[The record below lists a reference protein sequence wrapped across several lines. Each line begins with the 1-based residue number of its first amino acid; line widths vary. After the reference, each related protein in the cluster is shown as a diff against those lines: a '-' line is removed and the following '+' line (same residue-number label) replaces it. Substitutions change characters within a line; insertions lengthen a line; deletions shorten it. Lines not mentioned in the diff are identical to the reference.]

1 MVQAV
6 HRVAEADCPHLWTE
20 FSRLCGPASMMR
32 AIIRRAMP
40 AGNIRQIVQKAEQL
54 DAASSGNMTTVR
66 MAVHAVKSASSD
78 SVFCVPD
85 TPRGSVV
92 VPG

>member
-1 MVQAV
+1 MVQAI
-6 HRVAEADCPHLWTE
+6 RQVAEAECSRLWTK
-20 FSRLCGPASMMR
+20 FSRLCGSALMMR
-32 AIIRRAMP
+32 AIIHLAMP

-66 MAVHAVKSASSD
+66 MAVHAVKSARID
-78 SVFCVPD
+78 NVFCVPD
-85 TPRGSVV
+85 TPRGSVF

>member
-1 MVQAV
+1 MLSLQPDSPLSAK
-6 HRVAEADCPHLWTE
+6 
-20 FSRLCGPASMMR
+20 LCSLFEPNVG
-32 AIIRRAMP
+32 MP
-40 AGNIRQIVQKAEQL
+40 KQIVQKAEQL
-54 DAASSGNMTTVR
+54 DAASSGKMTAVK

-78 SVFCVPD
+78 NVFCVPD

>member
-1 MVQAV
+1 
-6 HRVAEADCPHLWTE
+6 
-20 FSRLCGPASMMR
+20 MR
-32 AIIRRAMP
+32 AIIHRAMP
-40 AGNIRQIVQKAEQL
+40 AGNFPQIVQKAEQL

-66 MAVHAVKSASSD
+66 TVVHGVKSASSD
-78 SVFCVPD
+78 NVFCVPD

>member
-1 MVQAV
+1 MPSLQ
-6 HRVAEADCPHLWTE
+6 RDSP
-20 FSRLCGPASMMR
+20 FSAKLCAWFEPYVG
-32 AIIRRAMP
+32 MP
-40 AGNIRQIVQKAEQL
+40 KQIVQKAEQL

-78 SVFCVPD
+78 NVFCVPD

>member
-1 MVQAV
+1 VQLSIV
-6 HRVAEADCPHLWTE
+6 QCLPE
-20 FSRLCGPASMMR
+20 
-32 AIIRRAMP
+32 
-40 AGNIRQIVQKAEQL
+40 NIRQIVQKAEQL

-66 MAVHAVKSASSD
+66 MAVHTVKSASSD

-92 VPG
+92 VAG

>member
-6 HRVAEADCPHLWTE
+6 HRVAEADCSHLWTQ

-54 DAASSGNMTTVR
+54 DAASSGNMTTLR
-66 MAVHAVKSASSD
+66 MAVHAAESASSD
-78 SVFCVPD
+78 NVFCVPD
-85 TPRGSVV
+85 TSGGSVV
-92 VPG
+92 VPE